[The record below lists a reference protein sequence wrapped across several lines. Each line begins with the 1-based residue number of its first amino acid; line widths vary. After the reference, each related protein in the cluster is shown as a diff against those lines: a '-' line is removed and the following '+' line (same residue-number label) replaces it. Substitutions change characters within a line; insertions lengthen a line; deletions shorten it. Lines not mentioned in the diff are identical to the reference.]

1 MILGVGIDVIEIS
14 RIAELEKRWGTR
26 FIERVFSTE
35 EIAYCN
41 NRSNHSA
48 SFAARFAA
56 KEAFTKALGTG
67 WDGSFRWKDFSI
79 HTLPGGRP
87 VAVLSPSMKARLP
100 ETIIHL
106 SLSHSDHYAVAVV
119 VFENIERRDE

>member
-14 RIAELEKRWGTR
+14 RIDDMEKRWGTR
-26 FIERVFSTE
+26 FSERVFTPE
-35 EIAYCN
+35 EIAYCSD
-41 NRSNHSA
+41 RSNRAA

-87 VAVLSPSMKARLP
+87 VAVLSPSMRARLP
-100 ETIIHL
+100 ETTIHL

-119 VFENIERRDE
+119 VFENIERHDE